1 MQDSGKRK
9 VKTVF
14 CLGAAFALALLIAIA
29 CGGATEPDKADTA
42 TPAEMAP
49 VATKPAVDAAKA
61 TTAPV
66 AEAPATAMGDVNPGK
81 VTMMTGSFGNERFDA
96 AYGDPGV
103 DTNRQIH
110 GFLVDSNVVGGTLT
124 VIPGIATEWSISDD
138 LRSTTFTIR
147 EGVKFHDGTEVEME
161 DVLWSLQH
169 YVGPQAPD
177 YATASLALRYG
188 RDMEKIE
195 LGPAANQVTV
205 TSTKTIPEFASYG
218 SQGNGGNSL
227 TKVMPK
233 REHLHDEAEALAY
246 DQNPIAA
253 GIIKLVKHDL
263 GEKMVFERFDDYFH
277 QPDNGFPDDKR
288 IQFSTMEFVLA
299 QDESTRIAAIRAGEA
314 DMGRVGLGA
323 RDQIEAGGGRLI
335 FSPEARAFQ
344 VQPWGCFN
352 PEFPCHDKRVRQALS
367 YAVDKEKMQNQLYG
381 GPQVMQVKGFWVV
394 TDSTLGYS
402 PDLAPYPFDP
412 EKARQLL
419 AEAGYPGGR
428 GFGTLIVDTYISPFI
443 PFMVESAQLAAEFWQ
458 TELGLDVE
466 VRQHDKTG
474 LGRAKVATPRDFDGH
489 LLWGGQ
495 DTRSDAAGIT
505 KLFYL
510 NRDSD
515 ATYYYHSN
523 PEIWDLGDIAVAKIG
538 RDGEAEVFNTL
549 YKRLLDEAYDLAIG
563 YINIPWGVGPRI
575 ATWEPY
581 PLSQHS
587 SAFHTIT
594 LK

>member
-1 MQDSGKRK
+1 M
-9 VKTVF
+9 TV
-14 CLGAAFALALLIAIA
+14 LLRFIAPLVLLFAIA
-29 CGGATEPDKADTA
+29 CGGATEPDAA
-42 TPAEMAP
+42 APAEVAP
-49 VATKPAVDAAKA
+49 ASTKPAVQVSQATAVPAA
-61 TTAPV
+61 TAPPV
-66 AEAPATAMGDVNPGK
+66 TMGAVHPGT

-110 GFLVDSNVVGGTLT
+110 GFLVDSNVEDGKLT

-138 LRSTTFTIR
+138 MRSTTFTIR
-147 EGVKFHDGTEVEME
+147 EGVKFHDGTEVEIE

-169 YVGPQAPD
+169 YAGPQAPD

-195 LGPAANQVTV
+195 LGPGSRQVTV
-205 TSTKTIPEFASYG
+205 TSKNAIPEFATYG

-227 TKVMPK
+227 TKVMP
-233 REHLHDEAEALAY
+233 RRDHLHDEAEALAY

-263 GEKMVFERFDDYFH
+263 GEKMVFERYDDYFH
-277 QPDNGFPDDKR
+277 QPDNGFSDDKR

-323 RDQIEAGGGRLI
+323 REQIEAGGGRLT

-352 PEFPCHDKRVRQALS
+352 PDFACHDKRVRQALS
-367 YAVDKEKMQNQLYG
+367 YAIDKEQMQNQLYG
-381 GPQVMQVKGFWVV
+381 GPQVMQVRGFWVV
-394 TDSTLGYS
+394 TDSTLGYT
-402 PDLAPYPFDP
+402 PDLAPYAFDP
-412 EKARQLL
+412 DRARQLL
-419 AEAGYPGGR
+419 AEAGYPGGK
-428 GFGTLIVDTYISPFI
+428 GFGKLVVDTYISPFI

-510 NRDSD
+510 NRESD

-523 PEIWDLGDIAVAKIG
+523 PEIWNLGDLAVAKIG
-538 RDGEAEVFNTL
+538 RQGEAEAFNTL

-575 ATWEPY
+575 ASWEPY